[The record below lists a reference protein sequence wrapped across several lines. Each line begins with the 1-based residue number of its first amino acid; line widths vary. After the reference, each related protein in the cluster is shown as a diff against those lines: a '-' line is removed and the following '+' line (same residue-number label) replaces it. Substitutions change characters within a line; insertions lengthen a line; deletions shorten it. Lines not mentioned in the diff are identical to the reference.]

1 MIDLYNKISNL
12 VTEYIIDPVA
22 EAYTGSIFETAYK
35 GASSVLDYEVFDKS
49 VDLKGSPLEFTRGV
63 RSEGVTIG
71 SIAKDFA
78 GGFLGPMLGRG
89 QGSGRSY
96 QQVKMPAPPKI
107 NKPTSTAGR
116 SQFRS
121 TPVDLSANFGFT
133 NSVKQNLAKAAYSDV
148 PNVRNLV
155 DTILKNAN
163 RKAGVRT
170 KLGSSTVGKV
180 ATKTSL
186 PRKVS
191 PKYFK

>member
-1 MIDLYNKISNL
+1 MIDLFNKVSKL
-12 VTEYIIDPVA
+12 LTEYIIDPVA

-35 GASSVLDYEVFDKS
+35 GASSVLDFALYTKS
-49 VDLKGSPLEFTRGV
+49 DPTGNVGAGSP
-63 RSEGVTIG
+63 VTIG
-71 SIAKDFA
+71 SLAKDFA

-96 QQVKMPAPPKI
+96 QQVKMPTPPKI

-170 KLGSSTVGKV
+170 RLGSSTIGKV
-180 ATKTSL
+180 ATKTSF

>member
-1 MIDLYNKISNL
+1 MIDLFNKVSNL

-35 GASSVLDYEVFDKS
+35 GASSILDYEVFDKS

-71 SIAKDFA
+71 SLAKDFA
-78 GGFLGPMLGRG
+78 GG
-89 QGSGRSY
+89 SY
-96 QQVKMPAPPKI
+96 QQVKMPAPLKI
-107 NKPTSTAGR
+107 NKPTSIAGR

-121 TPVDLSANFGFT
+121 TPTDLSANFGFT

-170 KLGSSTVGKV
+170 RLGSSTVGKV

>member
-1 MIDLYNKISNL
+1 
-12 VTEYIIDPVA
+12 
-22 EAYTGSIFETAYK
+22 
-35 GASSVLDYEVFDKS
+35 
-49 VDLKGSPLEFTRGV
+49 
-63 RSEGVTIG
+63 
-71 SIAKDFA
+71 
-78 GGFLGPMLGRG
+78 
-89 QGSGRSY
+89 
-96 QQVKMPAPPKI
+96 MPTPPKI

-170 KLGSSTVGKV
+170 RLGSSTVGKV

>member
-35 GASSVLDYEVFDKS
+35 GASSVLDTELYRAAGDELS
-49 VDLKGSPLEFTRGV
+49 AGRH
-63 RSEGVTIG
+63 VTIG
-71 SIAKDFA
+71 SLAKDFA

-116 SQFRS
+116 SQFSS

-170 KLGSSTVGKV
+170 RLGSSTVGKV

>member
-1 MIDLYNKISNL
+1 MVVDLYNKMTTLIGD
-12 VTEYIIDPVA
+12 YIIDPVV
-22 EAYTGSIFETAYK
+22 EAYSGSVFETAYK
-35 GASSVLDYEVFDKS
+35 TVGSVLDTEVYRAAGDELS
-49 VDLKGSPLEFTRGV
+49 AGRP
-63 RSEGVTIG
+63 VTIG
-71 SIAKDFA
+71 SLAKDFA

-133 NSVKQNLAKAAYSDV
+133 NSVKQNLAKAAYSNV
-148 PNVRNLV
+148 PNVRDLV

-170 KLGSSTVGKV
+170 RLGSQTVGKI

>member
-1 MIDLYNKISNL
+1 MIDLFNKVSNL

-35 GASSVLDYEVFDKS
+35 GASSVLDTELYRAAGDELS
-49 VDLKGSPLEFTRGV
+49 AGRP
-63 RSEGVTIG
+63 VTIG
-71 SIAKDFA
+71 SLAKDFA

-89 QGSGRSY
+89 QGGRSY

>member
-1 MIDLYNKISNL
+1 MIDLFNKVSNL

-35 GASSVLDYEVFDKS
+35 GASSVLDYEVFDRS
-49 VDLKGSPLEFTRGV
+49 VDLKGSPIASRGF

-71 SIAKDFA
+71 GLAKDFA

-96 QQVKMPAPPKI
+96 QQVKMPKPPKI

-121 TPVDLSANFGFT
+121 TPIDLSANFGFT

-170 KLGSSTVGKV
+170 RLGSQTVGTIK
-180 ATKTSL
+180 TKTSL